1 IQGPKIV
8 QEPLDSG
15 LPLSGGGSAFT
26 TSVFGACSTFT
37 HVMARRLAEPPEAAL
52 YVEGSRRFV
61 ASPTTPTASGRN
73 DKIPGWVSHPPGSP
87 TLARRTPEA
96 PAKHLRW
103 RFRLLYCQFTH
114 VELAGPLAL
123 RAGNYLEMFDPS
135 T

>member
-1 IQGPKIV
+1 QGPKIV

-37 HVMARRLAEPPEAAL
+37 HVMARRLAELPEAAL
-52 YVEGSRRFV
+52 SVEGSRRFV

-73 DKIPGWVSHPPGSP
+73 DKITGWVSHTPGSP

-96 PAKHLRW
+96 PAKALRW
-103 RFRLLYCQFTH
+103 RFRVLCCRFTPAAP
-114 VELAGPLAL
+114 VGSQKMPGP
-123 RAGNYLEMFDPS
+123 F
-135 T
+135 